1 MNKIQSD
8 LDKVRKD
15 AQLLH
20 QQISDNIT
28 KAKALTAAD
37 VKAAQANMKILADNM
52 KVVAHD
58 QSDAVKTS
66 ITSAIDK
73 MENAGKADVAET
85 ADDFK
90 HASEVMLDG
99 VRKATQSLSQAVA
112 EMRTKVA
119 DKIAPKNK

>member
-1 MNKIQSD
+1 MNKLQSD

-15 AQLLH
+15 AQTLH
-20 QQISDNIT
+20 QQISDNIA
-28 KAKALTAAD
+28 KAKTITAAD
-37 VKAAQANMKILADNM
+37 VKEAQSNIQILADNM
-52 KVVAHD
+52 KVLAHD

-66 ITSAIDK
+66 ITSAINK
-73 MENAGKADVAET
+73 MEEVGKADVAET

-90 HASEVMLDG
+90 HASEVMLDS

-119 DKIAPKNK
+119 DKIAPKK